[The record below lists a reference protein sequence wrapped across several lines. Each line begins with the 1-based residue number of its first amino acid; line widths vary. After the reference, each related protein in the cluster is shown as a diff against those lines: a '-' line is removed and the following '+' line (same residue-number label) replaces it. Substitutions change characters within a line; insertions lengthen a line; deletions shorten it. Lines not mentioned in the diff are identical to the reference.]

1 MSERENLVKQ
11 IHKLEDE
18 LMSSQS
24 INQTLETKLNEMS
37 VTLQGEKEKALSREA
52 ELQSE
57 IQRINE
63 CAQREKI

>member
-24 INQTLETKLNEMS
+24 INQTLESKLNEMS